1 MKARTKALALT
12 ATLATGI
19 AAYAVI
25 TPPAQPPAQAK
36 APTPITHYVDRAA
49 VLSALA
55 NESQIVGLSGHAEKW
70 VQSRDN
76 KWYGDREYEMTIA
89 GDFKMGVDSEDI
101 EITTRGNTII
111 VRFPQPKLISA
122 DFPFDKAAISKDVG
136 FVRKDF
142 DEDELRKLYGKARKA
157 AIADIK
163 ADVKAKDRAE
173 KAVEHAIEELLETV
187 PYAEDVIFVD

>member
-1 MKARTKALALT
+1 MKARTKALAIT

-19 AAYAVI
+19 AAYAV
-25 TPPAQPPAQAK
+25 TF
-36 APTPITHYVDRAA
+36 PTPAKPVESHATKPVTHYVDRAA

-55 NESQIVGLSGHAEKW
+55 NESQIVGLSGHAEKSI
-70 VQSRDN
+70 QSRDN

-89 GDFKMGVDSEDI
+89 GEFKMGVNSEDI
-101 EITTRGNTII
+101 EITTKGNTII

-142 DEDELRKLYGKARKA
+142 DEGELKALYGKARKA

-187 PYAEDVIFVD
+187 PYAEEVIFVD